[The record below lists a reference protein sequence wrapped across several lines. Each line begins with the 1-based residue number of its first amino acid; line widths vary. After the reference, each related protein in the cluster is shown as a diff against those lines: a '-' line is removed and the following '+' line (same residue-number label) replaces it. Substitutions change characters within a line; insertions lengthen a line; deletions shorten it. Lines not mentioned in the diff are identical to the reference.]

1 MMAALFVMPAF
12 LERRTQDIAG
22 PLAMDLALRME
33 KAGLE
38 SPIVGSTFFS
48 DEGHRLGLYVAWHLG
63 QPWHGDFWKPTRSN
77 GLSVLAKNK
86 AKSDAYR
93 KSGAKYTIANN
104 KSKWAK
110 HLESD
115 PGFKNVTDKLG
126 KQNWF
131 QVFEIVK

>member
-1 MMAALFVMPAF
+1 MAALFVIPAF

-63 QPWHGDFWKPTRSN
+63 QPWHGDF
-77 GLSVLAKNK
+77 
-86 AKSDAYR
+86 
-93 KSGAKYTIANN
+93 
-104 KSKWAK
+104 
-110 HLESD
+110 
-115 PGFKNVTDKLG
+115 
-126 KQNWF
+126 
-131 QVFEIVK
+131 